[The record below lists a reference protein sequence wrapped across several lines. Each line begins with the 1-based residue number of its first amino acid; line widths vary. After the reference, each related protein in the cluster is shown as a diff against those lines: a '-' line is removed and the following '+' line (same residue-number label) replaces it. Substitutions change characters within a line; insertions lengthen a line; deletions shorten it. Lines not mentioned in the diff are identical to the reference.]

1 MSNNFF
7 NIAKENEPDDLAEI
21 PYEIDI
27 IGWMRNVSFGK
38 LSGGLKRRLTLAA
51 SLIHGPSVLFLDEP
65 TTGLD
70 VMRARAL
77 RGIIQSLKNKGI
89 ATLLTTHSNEESD
102 LDHRPEI
109 FRSVESLTILLLFAL
124 VFLGLSVWILKGRVS

>member
-77 RGIIQSLKNKGI
+77 RGIIQYSLH
-89 ATLLTTHSNEESD
+89 TLTRNPT
-102 LDHRPEI
+102 
-109 FRSVESLTILLLFAL
+109 LTIGQKYFVL
-124 VFLGLSVWILKGRVS
+124 